1 MIRAFSDSSIWQRLI
16 RRVQLLSR
24 SRVFIPWLEGST
36 FAAAVL
42 IALFTYYYISQESGT
57 IDRLLAPGMVALL
70 LILNLVPIICLLV
83 LVVRRIALRRIAHI
97 HGTGRGQLHV
107 RLVALFSFLSA
118 IPTLFVA
125 AFAAMLFQYGV
136 DFWFSDKARTV
147 LLNADQVATA
157 YVAENR
163 TRLSADVEA
172 MGGDISGY
180 ARSYGMEDPNFAQ
193 GLAWQVAA
201 RNLSEAAVVEIGDD
215 GARRLVAGANL
226 DSRGLQERMPQAA
239 LAALRS
245 GKRVSIHDAIDRVEA
260 ITLLDQKGRWFL
272 YASRAVDPAVLSK
285 IARAKTALGD
295 YGQLL
300 SRARSLQLR
309 FIAALLVLSLLIVC
323 IAMFI
328 AYRVAD
334 RVVRPVNALVDAAR
348 SVAAGDLN
356 ARVAHLN
363 SRDEIGTLANA
374 FNRMTRRLSEQTGA
388 LMRANELL
396 DRRRELIEAVLTS
409 VSAGV
414 IALAE
419 DRSIR
424 LVNRSALEML
434 SRKEDELVLAALGE
448 VLPELDAVIT
458 ADKSEAVVMM
468 QVNDAPRTLAVTV
481 GQTDTGAVLT
491 FDDITQRLADQRT
504 AAWSDVARRI
514 AHEIKNPLTPI
525 QLAAERL
532 QRRYGRNMPE
542 DDTVF
547 AQLTSTIVRQV
558 GDLRRI
564 VDEFSSFA
572 RMPKPF
578 FRRESIVDIVRQTAF
593 LQEVAHPELKFA
605 LNLPDNL
612 PIMVCDRRQISQAL
626 INIIKNATEAIQP
639 RVQQQPSYQGQIDIA
654 MIEDGERLSI
664 IVGDNGIGLP
674 KERESMTEPYMT
686 TRAGGTGLGL
696 AIVRKI
702 VEEHCGTLR
711 FSDREGDGEGAVV
724 TMQFDTAALIRLHVE
739 DDEETGVVHQDDDPL
754 PSMNPRDRTDA

>member
-1 MIRAFSDSSIWQRLI
+1 MMRSGPMVGSIWQQLV
-16 RRVQLLSR
+16 RRMQSLSR
-24 SRVFIPWLEGST
+24 SRMFIPWLER
-36 FAAAVL
+36 AVVATAIL
-42 IALFTYYYISQESGT
+42 VGLFTYYYLVRQNGSL
-57 IDRLLAPGMVALL
+57 DRLLTPVTVAFL
-70 LILNLVPIICLLV
+70 LILNLVPVICLMV
-83 LVVRRIALRRIAHI
+83 LVARRLALRRISEMP
-97 HGTGRGQLHV
+97 GDGRGRLHV

-118 IPTLFVA
+118 VPTLFVA

-163 TRLSADVEA
+163 TRVGADIEA
-172 MGGDISGY
+172 MAGDVAGY
-180 ARSYGMEDPNFAQ
+180 GRNFGIEDPNFAQ

-201 RNLSEAAVVEIGDD
+201 RNLSEAAVVSIGPD

-239 LAALRS
+239 LVALRS
-245 GKRVSIHDAIDRVEA
+245 GRPVSIHDAVDRVEA
-260 ITLLDQKGRWFL
+260 ITVLDRSGMLFL
-272 YASRAVDPAVLSK
+272 YVSRAVDPAVLAQ

-295 YGQLL
+295 YHQLL
-300 SRARSLQLR
+300 GRARSLQLR
-309 FIAALLVLSLLIVC
+309 FIAALLVLSLAIVG

-348 SVAAGDLN
+348 SVAEGDLN
-356 ARVAHLN
+356 ARVTHLN

-388 LMRANELL
+388 LMRANALL

-414 IALAE
+414 IALNE
-419 DRSIR
+419 QREIR
-424 LVNRSALEML
+424 LVNRSALAML
-434 SRKEDELVLAALGE
+434 ARAEEGLIDARLEDAV
-448 VLPELDAVIT
+448 PELDAV
-458 ADKSEAVVMM
+458 V
-468 QVNDAPRTLAVTV
+468 VNDQRDAIVTMVVNEEPRTLAVKV

-558 GDLRRI
+558 GDLRRM

-578 FRRESIVDIVRQTAF
+578 FRQESIVDIVRQTTF
-593 LQEVAHPELKFA
+593 LQEVGHPEINFSID
-605 LNLPDNL
+605 LPDTL
-612 PIMVCDRRQISQAL
+612 PSMVCDRRQVSQAL
-626 INIIKNATEAIQP
+626 INIIKNAIEAIES
-639 RVQQQPSYQGQIDIA
+639 RVQQQPGHQGTIEVT
-654 MIEDGERLSI
+654 MIEEGEKLS
-664 IVGDNGIGLP
+664 VMVVDNGIGLP
-674 KERESMTEPYMT
+674 KERERMTEPYMT
-686 TRAGGTGLGL
+686 TRIGGTGLGL

-711 FSDREGDGEGAVV
+711 FTDRLGQGAVV
-724 TMQFDTAALIRLHVE
+724 MMQFDTAALQRLHVE

-754 PSMNPRDRTDA
+754 PSMNPRKRTDA

>member
-1 MIRAFSDSSIWQRLI
+1 MMRSGPMAGSIWQQLV
-16 RRVQLLSR
+16 RRMQLLSR
-24 SRVFIPWLEGST
+24 SRMFIPWMER
-36 FAAAVL
+36 AVVATAIL
-42 IALFTYYYISQESGT
+42 VGLFTYYYLVRQNGSL
-57 IDRLLAPGMVALL
+57 DRLLTPVTVAFL
-70 LILNLVPIICLLV
+70 LILNLVPVICLMV
-83 LVVRRIALRRIAHI
+83 LVARRLALRRISEMP
-97 HGTGRGQLHV
+97 GDGRGRLHV

-118 IPTLFVA
+118 VPTLFVA

-163 TRLSADVEA
+163 TRIGADIEA
-172 MGGDISGY
+172 MAGDVAGY
-180 ARSYGMEDPNFAQ
+180 GRNFGVEDPNFAQ

-201 RNLSEAAVVEIGDD
+201 RNLSEAAVVSIGSD

-239 LAALRS
+239 LVALR
-245 GKRVSIHDAIDRVEA
+245 GGRPVSVHDAVDRVEA
-260 ITLLDQKGRWFL
+260 ITVLDRSGMLFL
-272 YASRAVDPAVLSK
+272 YVSRAVDPAVLSQ

-295 YGQLL
+295 YHQLL
-300 SRARSLQLR
+300 GRARSLQLR
-309 FIAALLVLSLLIVC
+309 FIAALLVLSLGIVG

-348 SVAAGDLN
+348 SVAEGDLN
-356 ARVAHLN
+356 ARVTHLN

-388 LMRANELL
+388 LMRANALL

-414 IALAE
+414 IALNE
-419 DRSIR
+419 QREIR
-424 LVNRSALEML
+424 LVNRSALAML
-434 SRKEDELVLAALGE
+434 SRAEDGLIDARLADA
-448 VLPELDAVIT
+448 VPELDAIV
-458 ADKSEAVVMM
+458 ADDRRDAIVTML
-468 QVNDAPRTLAVTV
+468 VNEEPRTLAVKV

-542 DDTVF
+542 DDVVF

-558 GDLRRI
+558 GDLRRM

-578 FRRESIVDIVRQTAF
+578 FRQESIVDIVRQTTF
-593 LQEVAHPELKFA
+593 LQEVGHPEISFSID
-605 LNLPDNL
+605 LPDTL
-612 PIMVCDRRQISQAL
+612 PSMVCDRRQISQAL
-626 INIIKNATEAIQP
+626 INIIKNAIEAIES
-639 RVQQQPSYQGQIDIA
+639 RVQQQPEHKGTIEVA
-654 MIEDGERLSI
+654 MIEEGEKLSI
-664 IVGDNGIGLP
+664 MVVDNGIGLP
-674 KERESMTEPYMT
+674 KERERMTEPYMT
-686 TRAGGTGLGL
+686 TRVGGTGLGL

-711 FSDREGDGEGAVV
+711 FADRLGQGALVM
-724 TMQFDTAALIRLHVE
+724 MQFDTAALQGLHVE

-754 PSMNPRDRTDA
+754 PSMNPRKRTDA

>member
-1 MIRAFSDSSIWQRLI
+1 MIRSASSEASGVQQLI
-16 RRVQLLSR
+16 RKAQIIGRSR
-24 SRVFIPWLEGST
+24 SFIPWLERIT
-36 FAAAVL
+36 FASSLL
-42 IALFTYYYISQESGT
+42 IGSFTYYYIDRQNGASE
-57 IDRLLAPGMVALL
+57 RLLTPGMVALL
-70 LILNLVPIICLLV
+70 VILNLVPIIGLLV
-83 LVVRRIALRRIAHI
+83 LLVRRIALRRVASSP
-97 HGTGRGQLHV
+97 GGGRGRLHV

-118 IPTLFVA
+118 VPTLLVA

-136 DFWFSDKARTV
+136 DFWFSDKAQTV
-147 LLNADQVATA
+147 LTNADQVATA
-157 YVAENR
+157 YVVENR
-163 TRLSADVEA
+163 ERLGADIEA
-172 MGGDISGY
+172 MGGDVAGY
-180 ARSYGMEDPNFAQ
+180 ARNFGLNDPNFAQ

-201 RNLSEAAVVEIGDD
+201 RNLSEAAVVSIGPDKE
-215 GARRLVAGANL
+215 RRLVAGANL

-245 GKRVSIHDAIDRVEA
+245 GRQVSIHDATDRVEA
-260 ITLLDQKGRWFL
+260 ITMLDQNGMLFL
-272 YASRAVDPAVLSK
+272 YASRAVDPAVLSQ
-285 IARAKTALGD
+285 INRAKTAMSD
-295 YGQLL
+295 YTQLL
-300 SRARSLQLR
+300 SRARSLQLQ

-348 SVAAGDLN
+348 SVAEGDLN
-356 ARVAHLN
+356 ARVTHIN

-388 LMRANELL
+388 LLSANQLL

-414 IALAE
+414 VALNAE
-419 DRSIR
+419 GAVL
-424 LVNRSALEML
+424 LVNRSALDML
-434 SRKEDELVLAALGE
+434 ALDENSLIGHRMAE
-448 VLPELDAVIT
+448 VLPELGAMHAEGRQDAIVT
-458 ADKSEAVVMM
+458 MT
-468 QVNDAPRTLAVTV
+468 VNDAPRTLAVKI
-481 GQTDTGAVLT
+481 GETDNGPVFT

-558 GDLRRI
+558 GDLRRM

-578 FRRESIVDIVRQTAF
+578 FRRESLIDIVRQTTF
-593 LQEVAHPELKFA
+593 LQEVAHPEVRFTA
-605 LNLPDNL
+605 DLPESL
-612 PIMVCDRRQISQAL
+612 PSMVCDRRQISQAL
-626 INIIKNATEAIQP
+626 INILKNAVESIQA
-639 RVQQQPSYQGQIDIA
+639 RTYQQPGHQGTIDIT
-654 MIEDGERLSI
+654 MIKEQERLSI
-664 IVGDNGIGLP
+664 VVVDNGVGLP
-674 KERESMTEPYMT
+674 KDRERMTEPYMT
-686 TRAGGTGLGL
+686 TRVGGTGLGL

-711 FSDREGDGEGAVV
+711 FRDRIGDGAVV
-724 TMQFDTAALIRLHVE
+724 MMQFDLAALARLHVA
-739 DDEETGVVHQDDDPL
+739 DDEESGVIHQDDDPL
-754 PSMNPRDRTDA
+754 PHMNPRKRTDA